1 MLTRS
6 LQSVK
11 VPISYLHDSDIIEN
25 DKIKTIALDNI
36 DIQFIDSTT
45 TVTLTNRLILP
56 LIFYYYFDRKYDIT
70 LGQNNFD
77 QKYSDFFKSSFITES
92 QRSGKYTLVN
102 SNTSDYTLDISID
115 TIDTKSNYRI
125 IQSHMYFGVISMS
138 IWDEKRSPSVSQ
150 LVLSVRLKNKNDIVF
165 KRNYVFGKTQELSIP
180 KSNNSKTLRTDFM
193 TNMVESLSLNTKGCI
208 EIIIDD
214 INREIN

>member
-1 MLTRS
+1 MIKKIVFLLTSSLLFLSCSQTKMLTRS

-70 LGQNNFD
+70 
-77 QKYSDFFKSSFITES
+77 
-92 QRSGKYTLVN
+92 
-102 SNTSDYTLDISID
+102 
-115 TIDTKSNYRI
+115 
-125 IQSHMYFGVISMS
+125 
-138 IWDEKRSPSVSQ
+138 
-150 LVLSVRLKNKNDIVF
+150 
-165 KRNYVFGKTQELSIP
+165 
-180 KSNNSKTLRTDFM
+180 
-193 TNMVESLSLNTKGCI
+193 C
-208 EIIIDD
+208 
-214 INREIN
+214 